1 MAGYQSAR
9 PRPSDPL
16 ELAFWLF
23 MRLSGLLLVFL
34 ALGHLAIMH
43 LINNV
48 DVINYEFVADRWS
61 IPFWRIYDMALL
73 WLALIH
79 GVFGV
84 RIAGNEYLHNPLLR
98 GLFSIG
104 LVAFAVVFL
113 GIGTVTI
120 LIFEPI

>member
-1 MAGYQSAR
+1 MAGYASAR

-43 LINNV
+43 LIYSV
-48 DVINYEFVADRWS
+48 EVINYEFVVNRWS
-61 IPFWRIYDMALL
+61 IPFWRVYDMALL

-79 GVFGV
+79 GLLGV
-84 RIAGNEYLHNPLLR
+84 RLAGNEYLRSPLLR
-98 GLFSIG
+98 SLFSMG
-104 LVAFAVVFL
+104 LAAFALVFL